1 MAIIEANDEGK
12 IHMAQKR
19 LKSNLN
25 KLRNT
30 SGLSPAQ
37 RESLLTKALVDLHM
51 IELWRLGRL
60 SEVE

>member
-19 LKSNLN
+19 LESNLK
-25 KLRNT
+25 KLRNIG
-30 SGLSPAQ
+30 GLSPAQ
-37 RESLLTKALVDLHM
+37 REALLTKALVDLHQ

-60 SEVE
+60 SEAE